1 MANNFLKDNEKIIGR
16 LLLGVGAYF
25 TIIKPLLQKTNIVD
39 TKEEKAKKAAD
50 EAAKIESSSGSSI
63 SPYSYASFFANIP
76 VGTKISLVT
85 NNNAIFYSKKLHDA
99 FNYFN
104 FANQYNEITAFGVLD
119 ALKTQ
124 SEFAWIAKKY
134 WSLYS
139 ESLFDYLKQCLTE
152 KEFTDFNTKLMSK
165 PKYTPKA

>member
-1 MANNFLKDNEKIIGR
+1 
-16 LLLGVGAYF
+16 
-25 TIIKPLLQKTNIVD
+25 
-39 TKEEKAKKAAD
+39 
-50 EAAKIESSSGSSI
+50 
-63 SPYSYASFFANIP
+63 
-76 VGTKISLVT
+76 LVT

-104 FANQYNEITAFGVLD
+104 FANQYNEMAAFGVLD

-124 SEFAWIAKKY
+124 SEFAWVAKKY

-139 ESLFDYLKQCLTE
+139 ESLYDFLKQCLTE